1 MLLGSAGLFVLLV
14 SGLQAGAAEQEVR
27 AMVGSDVQLGCVD
40 PRGGSF
46 DLSDLMVYWQVGGSH
61 TVVAYYF
68 PENSSAS
75 HQDGQYRNRASLSL
89 AAMRRGDFSLHLR
102 NVTPQDGHTFDCLV
116 FRKSVLEKMLEAKV
130 TLHVAANYS
139 LPVVSTASGA
149 SPDGALTF
157 TCMSSDGYPRP
168 NVYWINRT
176 DNSLLDEALHNST
189 VSRNARGLYDVL
201 SVLRV
206 PQAPSVD
213 VGCWIENVVLQQNLT
228 GSSRTETF
236 VGTTDRITEHPA
248 GPPEEK
254 GAAALIILAVLCMA
268 GVGVGAWVCRSRCP
282 RGGYAGAQ
290 TVESM
295 LEFTDRA

>member
-1 MLLGSAGLFVLLV
+1 MLLGSAGLLLLLV

-27 AMVGSDVQLGCVD
+27 AMVGSDVRLGCVH

-46 DLSDLMVYWQVGGSH
+46 DLSDLMVYWQVGGSQ

-75 HQDGQYRNRASLSL
+75 HQDGQYRNRASLSP

-102 NVTPQDGHTFDCLV
+102 NITPHDGQTFDCLV
-116 FRKSVLEKMLEAKV
+116 FRKSVLEKMLEAVV

-157 TCMSSDGYPRP
+157 TCTSSDGYPRP

-206 PQAPSVD
+206 LRPPAVD

-228 GSSRTETF
+228 GAAAWAQQLRASGRVF
-236 VGTTDRITEHPA
+236 QGAA
-248 GPPEEK
+248 GPSRSSFPVCLPPP
-254 GAAALIILAVLCMA
+254 GLPRLI
-268 GVGVGAWVCRSRCP
+268 CP
-282 RGGYAGAQ
+282 
-290 TVESM
+290 
-295 LEFTDRA
+295 